1 MVIVRYRT
9 ICRSADLQKI
19 FYFFQKS
26 VDILTGICYY
36 IVTGRETPKGKG
48 ITKMTTWY
56 TVNRGAITLEQ
67 IFNTR
72 EEAELMALA
81 MTIANG
87 ETWNAETVIGW
98 DR

>member
-1 MVIVRYRT
+1 
-9 ICRSADLQKI
+9 
-19 FYFFQKS
+19 
-26 VDILTGICYY
+26 
-36 IVTGRETPKGKG
+36 
-48 ITKMTTWY
+48 MTTWY
-56 TVNRGAITLEQ
+56 TVKRGAETLET

-72 EEAELMALA
+72 EDAELMALA